1 MLIEYSLLRKAVDG
15 KNGGEEDKRE
25 IKTEDA
31 RFVDDRRVWKA

>member
-15 KNGGEEDKRE
+15 KNGGEEKRE